1 MIIFTQNFVFIF
13 EAKLRENNRHLPREK
28 NLQFHKE
35 NVANIHQKILNA
47 DMVCV
52 VDDIFNLF

>member
-1 MIIFTQNFVFIF
+1 M
-13 EAKLRENNRHLPREK
+13 RENNRHLPREK
-28 NLQFHKE
+28 NLQLQRE
-35 NVANIHQKILNA
+35 NVANIHQKILNE

>member
-1 MIIFTQNFVFIF
+1 M
-13 EAKLRENNRHLPREK
+13 RENNRHLPRE
-28 NLQFHKE
+28 NDLQLHRE
-35 NVANIHQKILNA
+35 NVANIHQKILNE